1 MKDTYYFIIK
11 LRQKLIRYIIENE
24 AMFDE
29 SNENVGILKMVEIIN
44 NLDEMELLE
53 FYLAITEVDERE
65 ILIVLD
71 RIKNAKADNLPF

>member
-29 SNENVGILKMVEIIN
+29 SNENVGILQMVEIIN

-71 RIKNAKADNLPF
+71 SIKNAKADNLPF

>member
-29 SNENVGILKMVEIIN
+29 SNENVGILQMVEIIN